1 MLILKRK
8 VPMLAGVLAV
18 GLVTSLFAPNGEAKA
33 AAKFPESPSIMANFN
48 QQGFSTLNGGTT
60 GGEGGKTVTVKTG
73 NELLAALKNKGTNEK
88 LKIVV
93 DGTITPSNTSANK
106 IDVKDTNNVSIVGK
120 GTNGEFNGIGIKVW
134 RANNIIIR
142 NLKIHHSKIGDKD
155 AIGIEGG
162 SKNIWVDHNELYNTL
177 NSGKDD
183 YDGLFDVKNDSDYI
197 TFSWNYVH
205 DSWKT
210 MLMGSSDNDN
220 YNRKITFHN
229 NRFENL
235 NSRVPSMRFG
245 EGHVYNNYYKG
256 ILTTAINSRMGAKM
270 RIEHNV
276 FENTKNAIGSWDSS
290 QVGTWHVINNS
301 YINST
306 GSLPTSSTGTYNPP
320 YNYSLLNV
328 NNVKSEVISNAGV
341 GKVNP

>member
-1 MLILKRK
+1 MLTLKKK

-33 AAKFPESPSIMANFN
+33 AAKYPESPSIMANFN

-73 NELLAALKNKGTNEK
+73 NELLAALKSKGTNEK

-120 GTNGEFNGIGIKVW
+120 GTKGEFNGIGIKVW

-155 AIGIEGG
+155 AIGIEGA
-162 SKNIWVDHNELYNTL
+162 SKNVWVDHNELYNTL

-276 FENTKNAIGSWDSS
+276 FENTKNAIGSWDSR

-301 YINST
+301 FINST

-328 NNVKSEVISNAGV
+328 NNVKSEVVSNAGV